1 MQKNEVTVSSST
13 PIPKGYGFLRKGN
26 PFLTS
31 LCRRKTIA
39 SKKTLYIVK
48 DKSRIQG
55 LRAPKHILAQV
66 FAEEK
71 QTRGQRQA
79 QVRRKDG
86 TATDSFLK
94 AIQAQF
100 PKIPAPEAEIVASK
114 ATKKRSGRVGR
125 TGTLD
130 MDTKV
135 RLAVAAHIRHCH
147 TGYDVMMERGDTR
160 DASRAAVQQT
170 ILDKLSEWRG
180 TKNLTGQKGQRN
192 KTSRLSKSTMRATTT
207 RRKTRAAENQDRQP
221 SPEVISLLSSD
232 ESEAKSP
239 ERLDLDTL
247 SDFFAT
253 DDEEDDEAEED
264 EDDDEGADSDVVL
277 DSDDEV

>member
-1 MQKNEVTVSSST
+1 MRCKKAKQQ
-13 PIPKGYGFLRKGN
+13 
-26 PFLTS
+26 
-31 LCRRKTIA
+31 RKTIT

-55 LRAPKHILAQV
+55 LRAPKYILAQV

-71 QTRGQRQA
+71 QTRSQRQA

-160 DASRAAVQQT
+160 EESRAAVQQT
-170 ILDKLSEWRG
+170 ILDKLNEWRG
-180 TKNLTGQKGQRN
+180 KANFTAQKDQRN
-192 KTSRLSKSTMRATTT
+192 RTSRLSKSTGRTTTT
-207 RRKTRAAENQDRQP
+207 RIKTRAAGYQDRQP

-253 DDEEDDEAEED
+253 DDEDED
-264 EDDDEGADSDVVL
+264 EVDDEGTGSDVML
-277 DSDDEV
+277 DSL